1 MTTATKKPRAPRQRA
16 RKGRAGRESA
26 SLEFFVYEDNGGGY
40 HWAIAGSGES
50 LAQSGSFASY
60 AEAERAGRY
69 IRDSAESARFASRA
83 VGTGTAD
90 LGGRDD
96 DASGRDETDAG
107 QWLDDGGRFRVHE
120 VAS

>member
-60 AEAERAGRY
+60 AEAERAGRD

-83 VGTGTAD
+83 AGTRAAD
-90 LGGRDD
+90 LGGRDE
-96 DASGRDETDAG
+96 SDAG
-107 QWLDDGGRFRVHE
+107 QWLDDGGRFRGQE

>member
-1 MTTATKKPRAPRQRA
+1 MTTATKKPRTPTQRA

-26 SLEFFVYEDNGGGY
+26 SLEFFVYEDNGGAY

-50 LAQSGSFASY
+50 LARSGSFASY

-69 IRDSAESARFASRA
+69 VRDGAESARFASRGA
-83 VGTGTAD
+83 GNGAAA

-96 DASGRDETDAG
+96 DASAREESDVGR
-107 QWLDDGGRFRVHE
+107 WLDEGGHFRGQE
-120 VAS
+120 AGS